1 MATASASTMDTTG
14 NNTVMS
20 MVIDHPSSKRIL
32 SMNESSDS
40 ECSDTND
47 KSTKSRTSHKKKK
60 LYKNKNQPSNS
71 NHSKTVSSPDVN
83 TSSQLSKS
91 AAIDD
96 AIESVLSQS
105 RSESMVIGD
114 SDSIKQINELK
125 EIINK
130 QNIIINNVV
139 TRLNFLLSMFSIDEV
154 SMPSLSTSAHNCLED
169 SSNGGAISVNNCPIP
184 SSQHVTGDGIE
195 LSSDAVANTTTKQL
209 YSSVAGRSIQPKQ
222 TEQQFTKLRQSLVAA
237 VYIDQRDK
245 DNRASSFIISGLPT
259 SAVQSDT
266 SIVKELCS
274 NEFHVQIDVVNTKRL
289 GKTLSSASS
298 SSVKVQPLLVNVK
311 NADHAKQIVSS
322 ARQLRKSAVP
332 LVRDNVFINPN
343 LTKAEATAAYE
354 LRCRHRETAAR
365 RSTTGDRSL
374 GHAAINQP
382 PAAMPYMLPSNNTVS
397 AAVLNASVPPFV
409 PNVSTSSNS

>member
-1 MATASASTMDTTG
+1 M
-14 NNTVMS
+14 
-20 MVIDHPSSKRIL
+20 
-32 SMNESSDS
+32 
-40 ECSDTND
+40 
-47 KSTKSRTSHKKKK
+47 
-60 LYKNKNQPSNS
+60 
-71 NHSKTVSSPDVN
+71 
-83 TSSQLSKS
+83 
-91 AAIDD
+91 
-96 AIESVLSQS
+96 
-105 RSESMVIGD
+105 
-114 SDSIKQINELK
+114 
-125 EIINK
+125 
-130 QNIIINNVV
+130 
-139 TRLNFLLSMFSIDEV
+139 
-154 SMPSLSTSAHNCLED
+154 
-169 SSNGGAISVNNCPIP
+169 
-184 SSQHVTGDGIE
+184 TGDGIE

-289 GKTLSSASS
+289 GKTLSSSSS

-322 ARQLRKSAVP
+322 ARQLRQSAVP